1 MMFERAY
8 RTHGKKTQQQ
18 QIQLPLSFVPVCNE
32 KNTNIFQSSKF
43 YGCAHQTYIRKNH
56 ISRDAPCEKLTSQ
69 QPNCFLRC

>member
-1 MMFERAY
+1 MFERAY

-32 KNTNIFQSSKF
+32 KNTNIFQNNILNQL
-43 YGCAHQTYIRKNH
+43 APQIYIRTNP
-56 ISRDAPCEKLTSQ
+56 ISRDAPCEKLTTQ